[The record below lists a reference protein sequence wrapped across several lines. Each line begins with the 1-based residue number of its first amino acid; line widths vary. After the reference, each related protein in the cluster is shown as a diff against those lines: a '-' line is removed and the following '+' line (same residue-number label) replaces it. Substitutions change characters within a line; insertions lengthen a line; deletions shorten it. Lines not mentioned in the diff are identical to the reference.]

1 MTQKTEFS
9 RTIAVE
15 GIIPDKVREET
26 IEATPQECAD
36 LAVRFGI
43 REITSFKA
51 KLSIRRVAGGDTVR
65 VAGEYVADVVQAC
78 VVTLRDVP
86 EHMTGQ
92 FETFFSENAPEYN
105 DEEMDF
111 AFDDD
116 ESTPEQ
122 ISNGIIDLGEVTAQ
136 YLALDLNPYPRAPGV
151 SLAAQMAENGV
162 EIKAG
167 NPFQAALEGLAD
179 TDSAKKK

>member
-1 MTQKTEFS
+1 MTPKIEFS

-15 GIIPDKVREET
+15 GLSLDKVREET
-26 IEATPQECAD
+26 IEATAQECAD
-36 LAVRFGI
+36 LAERFGI
-43 REITSFKA
+43 REISNFKA
-51 KLSIRRVAGGDTVR
+51 NLTIRRVAGGDTVR
-65 VAGEYVADVVQAC
+65 VAGDYVADVVQSC

-105 DEEMDF
+105 DEEIDF
-111 AFDDD
+111 VFEDD

-122 ISNGIIDLGEVTAQ
+122 ISNGIIDLGEVAAQ

-151 SLAAQMAENGV
+151 SLAAQMAENGFKN
-162 EIKAG
+162 ETT
-167 NPFQAALEGLAD
+167 NPFQALESLKE
-179 TDSAKKK
+179 DSKK